1 MIAGE
6 DEQHGRSI
14 RSYLDKVPPRYLD
27 VEMENMMATKK
38 AGRIGQRRN
47 KKKITNTHAI
57 PNMIHINSF
66 FPVKLVGHTKKKL
79 FKDSNG

>member
-1 MIAGE
+1 
-6 DEQHGRSI
+6 
-14 RSYLDKVPPRYLD
+14 
-27 VEMENMMATKK
+27 MMATKK
-38 AGRIGQRRN
+38 AGRLGQKREI

>member
-1 MIAGE
+1 
-6 DEQHGRSI
+6 
-14 RSYLDKVPPRYLD
+14 
-27 VEMENMMATKK
+27 MMAAKK
-38 AGRIGQRRN
+38 AGRLGQKRN

>member
-1 MIAGE
+1 
-6 DEQHGRSI
+6 
-14 RSYLDKVPPRYLD
+14 
-27 VEMENMMATKK
+27 MMATKK

-66 FPVKLVGHTKKKL
+66 FSREAGWTHEEETLQRLQRLNCPAAGRESAPELCVISCMIRYKL
-79 FKDSNG
+79 